1 MARITKK
8 KKKEQSGEWRP
19 GPVSGSVRKKLDK
32 ASMKK
37 GMYTEEEMR
46 EFMKAKKELYA
57 EYTPAEVGDIKE
69 LNRFRRE
76 VMDKVAE
83 DVSGKVEG
91 SAELEQKVK
100 EEAGRAFKK
109 YVDIEISKGRKV
121 EDILK
126 DKNKLRKY
134 VRYSIG
140 IN

>member
-1 MARITKK
+1 MARIVKK
-8 KKKEQSGEWRP
+8 KKKEQSDEWRP